1 MKIFRGF
8 RVFVCALWQKKNN
21 KKNPDNA
28 ANQ

>member
-8 RVFVCALWQKKNN
+8 RVFVCALWQKK
-21 KKNPDNA
+21 KKNNPENV